1 MPTEEPSPALGRGE
15 WTRRTHTSRDSFGVI
30 LVCARQPATFTFHTF
45 TCIVCRMSALCH
57 SHVQKL
63 QKVRLTA

>member
-1 MPTEEPSPALGRGE
+1 MPTEEPSPGLGRGE

-30 LVCARQPATFTFHTF
+30 LVCARLHTF